1 MDKSDKIIVGISI
14 GDLNGIGVEVILKTF
29 QDKRMLDFCTP
40 LIFGSTKAIS
50 YHKTAL
56 NLEMPIHGITSIN
69 QMHHTKINVLN
80 IWKEEVSIALGK
92 PSKEAGD
99 YAAKSL
105 EAGVEFLKNKKID
118 VLLTAPINKETI
130 QSDDFNFPGHT
141 EYLLEKTNQK
151 ENIMIMVS
159 NKIKIGFT
167 ICYDLRFPNLFRK
180 LAKKG
185 AQIILMPA
193 AFTVPSGKAHW
204 EVMLRSRAIENSL
217 FLVAT
222 DMCGAH
228 HTNRK
233 TYGHSLLVNPWG
245 KIIAKAKT
253 KPKILNTNINLEEV
267 EHARNK
273 IPAILND

>member
-1 MDKSDKIIVGISI
+1 MKTINISQIQFEAKSTPFKNAEQLKKLFEKTKKFKPNLICTPECSNIITNDINYLRKNTTFENDCPIINMAKIYAKENNVNINIGSLLLKIKNQKKLVNRSYFINTKGKIVKKYDKIHMFDVNINTKETHRES
-14 GDLNGIGVEVILKTF
+14 DTF
-29 QDKRMLDFCTP
+29 QA
-40 LIFGSTKAIS
+40 GSNIV
-50 YHKTAL
+50 L
-56 NLEMPIHGITSIN
+56 
-69 QMHHTKINVLN
+69 LN
-80 IWKEEVSIALGK
+80 I
-92 PSKEAGD
+92 D
-99 YAAKSL
+99 
-105 EAGVEFLKNKKID
+105 
-118 VLLTAPINKETI
+118 
-130 QSDDFNFPGHT
+130 
-141 EYLLEKTNQK
+141 
-151 ENIMIMVS
+151 
-159 NKIKIGFT
+159 KIKIGFT

-180 LAKKG
+180 IAKKG

-222 DMCGAH
+222 DMCGTH

-253 KPKILNTNINLEEV
+253 NPKILNTKINLEEV

>member
-1 MDKSDKIIVGISI
+1 MAKLYAKENNVNINLGS
-14 GDLNGIGVEVILKTF
+14 LLLK
-29 QDKRMLDFCTP
+29 
-40 LIFGSTKAIS
+40 
-50 YHKTAL
+50 
-56 NLEMPIHGITSIN
+56 
-69 QMHHTKINVLN
+69 V
-80 IWKEEVSIALGK
+80 
-92 PSKEAGD
+92 
-99 YAAKSL
+99 
-105 EAGVEFLKNKKID
+105 KNKKKLVNRSYFINTKGKIVKKYD
-118 VLLTAPINKETI
+118 KIHMFDVNINKKETHRESDTFQAGSNIVLL
-130 QSDDFNFPGHT
+130 
-141 EYLLEKTNQK
+141 
-151 ENIMIMVS
+151 NID
-159 NKIKIGFT
+159 KIKIGFT

-180 LAKKG
+180 IAKKG

-222 DMCGAH
+222 DMCGTH

-253 KPKILNTNINLEEV
+253 KPKILNTIINLEEV

-273 IPAILND
+273 IPAILHD

>member
-1 MDKSDKIIVGISI
+1 MKTINISQIQFEAKSTPFKNAEQLKKLFEKSKKFKPNLICTPECSNIITNDINYLRKNTTFENDCPIIKMAKIYAKENNVNINIGSLLLKIKNQKKLVNRSYFINTKGKIAKTYDKIHMFDVNINKKETHRES
-14 GDLNGIGVEVILKTF
+14 DTF
-29 QDKRMLDFCTP
+29 QA
-40 LIFGSTKAIS
+40 GSNIV
-50 YHKTAL
+50 L
-56 NLEMPIHGITSIN
+56 
-69 QMHHTKINVLN
+69 LN
-80 IWKEEVSIALGK
+80 I
-92 PSKEAGD
+92 D
-99 YAAKSL
+99 
-105 EAGVEFLKNKKID
+105 
-118 VLLTAPINKETI
+118 
-130 QSDDFNFPGHT
+130 
-141 EYLLEKTNQK
+141 
-151 ENIMIMVS
+151 
-159 NKIKIGFT
+159 KIKIGLT

-222 DMCGAH
+222 DMCGTH

-245 KIIAKAKT
+245 KVIAKAKT
-253 KPKILNTNINLEEV
+253 SPKILNTKINLEEV

>member
-1 MDKSDKIIVGISI
+1 MKTISISQIQFEAKSTPFKNAELLKKYFEKTKKFKPNLICTPECSNIITNDINYLRKNTTFENDCPIINMAKLFAKENNVNINIGSLLLKIKNQKKLVNRSYFINTKGKIVKTYDKIHMFDVNINKKETHRES
-14 GDLNGIGVEVILKTF
+14 DTF
-29 QDKRMLDFCTP
+29 QA
-40 LIFGSTKAIS
+40 GS
-50 YHKTAL
+50 
-56 NLEMPIHGITSIN
+56 
-69 QMHHTKINVLN
+69 N
-80 IWKEEVSIALGK
+80 IILS
-92 PSKEAGD
+92 
-99 YAAKSL
+99 
-105 EAGVEFLKNKKID
+105 NID
-118 VLLTAPINKETI
+118 
-130 QSDDFNFPGHT
+130 
-141 EYLLEKTNQK
+141 
-151 ENIMIMVS
+151 
-159 NKIKIGFT
+159 KIKIGFT

-222 DMCGAH
+222 DMCGTH

>member
-1 MDKSDKIIVGISI
+1 MKKIKISQIQFEAKSTPAENATLLKKYFDKTKKFDP
-14 GDLNGIGVEVILKTF
+14 DLI
-29 QDKRMLDFCTP
+29 CTP
-40 LIFGSTKAIS
+40 ECSNIITNNIDYLKKNTTFEKDCPVINMVKLFAKENNVNINIGSLLLK
-50 YHKTAL
+50 
-56 NLEMPIHGITSIN
+56 
-69 QMHHTKINVLN
+69 V
-80 IWKEEVSIALGK
+80 
-92 PSKEAGD
+92 
-99 YAAKSL
+99 
-105 EAGVEFLKNKKID
+105 KNKKKLVNRSYLINNKGVIVKKYDKIHMFD
-118 VLLTAPINKETI
+118 VNISKKETHRESDTFEAGKNIGLLNINKI
-130 QSDDFNFPGHT
+130 N
-141 EYLLEKTNQK
+141 
-151 ENIMIMVS
+151 
-159 NKIKIGFT
+159 IGFT

-180 LAKKG
+180 LAKRG

-193 AFTVPSGKAHW
+193 AFTVPSGKDHW

-222 DMCGAH
+222 DMCGTH